1 MVVMR
6 CVSMAKALEPW
17 VTKIFFFFFCEK
29 VTHNKYNFFFE
40 IMNNK

>member
-17 VTKIFFFFFCEK
+17 VTKIFFFFCEK